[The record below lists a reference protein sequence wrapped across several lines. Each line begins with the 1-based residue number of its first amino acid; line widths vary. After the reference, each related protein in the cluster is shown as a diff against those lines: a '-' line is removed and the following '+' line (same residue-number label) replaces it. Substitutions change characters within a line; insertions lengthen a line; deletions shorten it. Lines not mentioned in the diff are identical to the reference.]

1 MKGDFSMKVK
11 NVTFRIDPELKEEA
25 DEIMKATGLS
35 LSSAFNVFLKA
46 LVREGGIPPGI
57 LIDPFYRAENRNELK
72 RRIDD
77 FEAGKTQL
85 ERTTM
90 KELEEEIYE

>member
-1 MKGDFSMKVK
+1 MKVK
-11 NVTFRIDPELKEEA
+11 NVTFRVDPELKQEA

-46 LVREGGIPPGI
+46 LVREGGMPSGI
-57 LIDPFYRAENRNELK
+57 LVDPFYRAENRNEIK
-72 RRIDD
+72 RRIDE

-90 KELEEEIYE
+90 KELEEEIYG